1 MKTAA
6 ASRGKC
12 ELAPVFPG
20 GARMDRQG
28 VHGGGK
34 FLRQRRIY
42 HAMAF
47 DPALPFE
54 GRRHN
59 IKPEM
64 RLAAWPMAGM
74 AFMQM

>member
-1 MKTAA
+1 
-6 ASRGKC
+6 
-12 ELAPVFPG
+12 
-20 GARMDRQG
+20 MDRQRM
-28 VHGGGK
+28 HRAGK

-59 IKPEM
+59 IYPEM
-64 RLAAWPMAGM
+64 RLPAWAVAGV
-74 AFMQM
+74 ALMQM

>member
-1 MKTAA
+1 
-6 ASRGKC
+6 
-12 ELAPVFPG
+12 
-20 GARMDRQG
+20 MDRQG

-59 IKPEM
+59 IQPEM